1 MYIIYDITSGK
12 ILLVTDSADLR
23 DSSVGDGQAW
33 IESDADVT
41 NSIVVDGAV
50 VEDTVTV
57 NENLSFSIRADRDVL
72 LTRAD
77 GDSIKHREQVDL
89 GTTPDLTTEQYKLLL
104 QYKQDLRDIP
114 EQPGFPQSIVWPT
127 WPL

>member
-57 NENLSFSIRADRDVL
+57 NENLSFSIRADRYVL

-77 GDSIKHREQVDL
+77 GASIKHREQVDL

>member
-77 GDSIKHREQVDL
+77 GASIKHREQVDL